1 MIILCIYSPVYSVC
15 SRLVYSLL
23 PGVPVCQ
30 PCLALSCP
38 ALMSTLKTVNLSFI
52 LVSVF
57 LVPPCCV
64 HRDRRPDQNS
74 KRRPFS
80 TFCFPFLKVLLFCSC
95 LFVRQVHG
103 LPLPQVTPPSAAPSS
118 PPSAA
123 LPSPP
128 AVNVASPPLTQA
140 HRPAADSS
148 SLVLARSVVL
158 SLVVLTG
165 TVLI

>member
-1 MIILCIYSPVYSVC
+1 M
-15 SRLVYSLL
+15 
-23 PGVPVCQ
+23 
-30 PCLALSCP
+30 
-38 ALMSTLKTVNLSFI
+38 
-52 LVSVF
+52 F

-74 KRRPFS
+74 KWRPFS

-140 HRPAADSS
+140 RRPAADSS

-158 SLVVLTG
+158 SLVVLKG
-165 TVLI
+165 TVLIRLLRDPVRAPDSLSCPEEASASKLAQEGFLFLFV